1 MRLNKLWFLTLA
13 LVLYPSLAATA
24 PQTKTST
31 PAAQSAPTTK
41 PATTAKADA
50 ESEASAAKLP
60 VRRVV
65 LYKTGV
71 GYFEHSGQVRGNQ
84 SVEVDFTSSQL
95 NDVLQ
100 SLTVL
105 DLSGGRIAGV
115 NYNSEA
121 PLSQRLGM
129 LRLPLDEKNG
139 SFEVLRRVTRRAPG
153 SPRQRRHNYRPL
165 AEHRTKDAPERRDDF
180 RC

>member
-13 LVLYPSLAATA
+13 SVLYPSLAATA
-24 PQTKTST
+24 PQTKTSA
-31 PAAQSAPTTK
+31 PAAQSTSTTK
-41 PATTAKADA
+41 PASTVARADT
-50 ESEASAAKLP
+50 ESETSAAKLP

-71 GYFEHSGQVRGNQ
+71 GYFEHSGQVSGNQ
-84 SVEVDFTSSQL
+84 TVEVDFTSSQL

-121 PLSQRLGM
+121 P
-129 LRLPLDEKNG
+129 
-139 SFEVLRRVTRRAPG
+139 
-153 SPRQRRHNYRPL
+153 
-165 AEHRTKDAPERRDDF
+165 
-180 RC
+180 

>member
-13 LVLYPSLAATA
+13 LVLYPSIAATA

-31 PAAQSAPTTK
+31 RAAQSAPTTK
-41 PATTAKADA
+41 PATTARADA
-50 ESEASAAKLP
+50 ESEAWAAKLP

-84 SVEVDFTSSQL
+84 TVEVDFTSSQL

-105 DLSGGRIAGV
+105 DLSGGR
-115 NYNSEA
+115 
-121 PLSQRLGM
+121 
-129 LRLPLDEKNG
+129 
-139 SFEVLRRVTRRAPG
+139 
-153 SPRQRRHNYRPL
+153 
-165 AEHRTKDAPERRDDF
+165 
-180 RC
+180 